1 MSNASRW
8 GEVFN
13 AFRLNSSRDDMENRT
28 IFFLKNA
35 PEDFPRFLLIPWNFT
50 METKKPRSLYLG
62 VMKTWRN
69 TKIIFIFFHS

>member
-1 MSNASRW
+1 MLLDLILL
-8 GEVFN
+8 E
-13 AFRLNSSRDDMENRT
+13 T
-28 IFFLKNA
+28 IWKTGLFFFLKNA
-35 PEDFPRFLLIPWNFT
+35 PEDFPRFLLIPSNFT